1 MMTRADQQRGAGAVA
16 GLLIILAALLQ
27 DSPVAAAEQSA
38 GHAHANPEVVAAG
51 QAEPGE
57 TVGVARLELSREVLA
72 EYGIELRTAAGGK
85 VAVTR
90 RLYGE
95 ISQRPQ
101 SVAEITPPVSG
112 SVVKVARQVGDHVE
126 AGELLAVI
134 VSETLA
140 QAKTDF
146 LAASSRL
153 DLVRQT
159 LARKEQLAE
168 QGVAS
173 QAELLEARHAVRS
186 ARAESR
192 STRRR
197 LDVLGVDSQAVAALE
212 DAGGQALA
220 RYEIT
225 APRSGTL
232 IEQRL
237 RVGQWQSREGGGS
250 APLVIADPDSVWAEL
265 QVYSRYLSEIAAG
278 QKVRLYA
285 GDSAGNIA
293 GDQRVEQ
300 MGEVAHIM
308 PQLDAVT
315 RTATARVPLHNAD
328 GQWPPGQFVTA
339 EVAVDEAQFP
349 VVIPRTAVQSIDQVP
364 VVFVAHDDGLEP
376 RRVALG
382 TSVHGK
388 VAVTAGLHPGER
400 YAATHTFPLKA
411 ELQRGQLEEA
421 GHDH

>member
-1 MMTRADQQRGAGAVA
+1 MLVIQ
-16 GLLIILAALLQ
+16 AALLQ
-27 DSPVAAAEQSA
+27 GSPVTAAEQGA
-38 GHAHANPEVVAAG
+38 GHPHANPEVVAVG

-72 EYGIELRTAAGGK
+72 EYGIELRTATGGT

-101 SVAEITPPVSG
+101 GVAEITPPVSG
-112 SVVKVARQVGDHVE
+112 SVVKVARQVGDYVE
-126 AGELLAVI
+126 AGDLLAVI

-146 LAASSRL
+146 LAARSRL
-153 DLVRQT
+153 DLARQT

-186 ARAESR
+186 AQAESR

-212 DAGGQALA
+212 GVGGQALA

-232 IEQRL
+232 IEQHL
-237 RVGQWQSREGGGS
+237 RPGQWQSREGGGS

-265 QVYSRYLSEIAAG
+265 QVYSRYLSEISAG

-285 GDSAGNIA
+285 GDAAGDAAGYSAGNTP
-293 GDQRVEQ
+293 GSQRVEQ
-300 MGEVAHIM
+300 MGEVSHVM
-308 PQLDAVT
+308 PQLDALT
-315 RTATARVPLHNAD
+315 RTATARVPLRNPD

-339 EVAVDEAQFP
+339 EVAVDEEQFS
-349 VVIPRTAVQSIDQVP
+349 VVIPRSAVQSIDQVP

-376 RRVALG
+376 RRVTLG
-382 TSVHGK
+382 TSAHGK

-421 GHDH
+421 GHHH